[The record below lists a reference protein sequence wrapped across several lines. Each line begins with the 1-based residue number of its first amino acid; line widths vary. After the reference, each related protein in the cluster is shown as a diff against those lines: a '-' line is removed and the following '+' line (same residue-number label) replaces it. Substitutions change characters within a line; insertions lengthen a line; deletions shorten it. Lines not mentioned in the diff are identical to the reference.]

1 MVGRKTLDLAI
12 EVRILEREFLFAKKG
27 AVMFHVITERDYSEF
42 SRKQIGEY
50 TNFEKALDAAQKA
63 IAGKEGLR
71 YIIEKTDGH
80 VDSYGNQ
87 IVTVV
92 AESE

>member
-1 MVGRKTLDLAI
+1 
-12 EVRILEREFLFAKKG
+12 
-27 AVMFHVITERDYSEF
+27 MFHVITERDYSEF

-50 TNFEKALDAAQKA
+50 TSFEKALEVAQNA
-63 IAGKEGLR
+63 IKGKEGLR

-80 VDSYGNQ
+80 IDSYGNQ

-92 AESE
+92 AESD

>member
-1 MVGRKTLDLAI
+1 
-12 EVRILEREFLFAKKG
+12 
-27 AVMFHVITERDYSEF
+27 MFQVITEQDYSEF

-50 TNFEKALDAAQKA
+50 SKFEKALEAAQKA
-63 IAGKEGLR
+63 VEGKQGLR

-80 VDSYGNQ
+80 IDSYGNQ

>member
-1 MVGRKTLDLAI
+1 
-12 EVRILEREFLFAKKG
+12 
-27 AVMFHVITERDYSEF
+27 MFQVFTERDYSEF
-42 SRKQIGEY
+42 SRKQIGE
-50 TNFEKALDAAQKA
+50 FQEFDAALEKAQKA
-63 IAGKEGLR
+63 IEGKEGLR

-80 VDSYGNQ
+80 IDSYGNQ

>member
-1 MVGRKTLDLAI
+1 MY
-12 EVRILEREFLFAKKG
+12 
-27 AVMFHVITERDYSEF
+27 HVIIEKDYSEF

-50 TNFEKALDAAQKA
+50 SNFDRALEVAQKA
-63 IAGKEGLR
+63 IEGKEGLR

-92 AESE
+92 AESD

>member
-1 MVGRKTLDLAI
+1 
-12 EVRILEREFLFAKKG
+12 
-27 AVMFHVITERDYSEF
+27 MFHVITERDYSEF

-50 TNFEKALDAAQKA
+50 TDFDKALEAAQKA
-63 IAGKEGLR
+63 IAGRYDLR
-71 YIIEKTDGH
+71 SIIEQTDGH

-92 AESE
+92 AESD

>member
-1 MVGRKTLDLAI
+1 MY
-12 EVRILEREFLFAKKG
+12 
-27 AVMFHVITERDYSEF
+27 HVITEKDYSEF

-50 TNFEKALDAAQKA
+50 SNFDRALEVAQKA

-92 AESE
+92 AESD

>member
-1 MVGRKTLDLAI
+1 MY
-12 EVRILEREFLFAKKG
+12 
-27 AVMFHVITERDYSEF
+27 HVITERDYSEF

-50 TNFEKALDAAQKA
+50 TNFDRALEVAQKA

>member
-1 MVGRKTLDLAI
+1 
-12 EVRILEREFLFAKKG
+12 
-27 AVMFHVITERDYSEF
+27 MFHVITEKDYSEF

-50 TNFEKALDAAQKA
+50 TDFEKALEVAKKA
-63 IAGKEGLR
+63 IEGKEGMR

-80 VDSYGNQ
+80 IDSYGNQ
-87 IVTVV
+87 LVTVV

>member
-1 MVGRKTLDLAI
+1 MY
-12 EVRILEREFLFAKKG
+12 
-27 AVMFHVITERDYSEF
+27 HVITERDYSEF

-50 TNFEKALDAAQKA
+50 SNFDRAFEVAQKA

>member
-1 MVGRKTLDLAI
+1 MY
-12 EVRILEREFLFAKKG
+12 
-27 AVMFHVITERDYSEF
+27 HVITEKDYSEF

-50 TNFEKALDAAQKA
+50 SNFDRALEVAQKA
-63 IAGKEGLR
+63 IEGKEGVR

-92 AESE
+92 AESD

>member
-1 MVGRKTLDLAI
+1 
-12 EVRILEREFLFAKKG
+12 
-27 AVMFHVITERDYSEF
+27 MFHVITEKDYSEF
-42 SRKQIGEY
+42 TRKQIGEY
-50 TNFEKALDAAQKA
+50 TNFDRALEAAQKA
-63 IAGKEGLR
+63 VEGKEGLR

-87 IVTVV
+87 IITVV

>member
-1 MVGRKTLDLAI
+1 MIYKNFIVSI
-12 EVRILEREFLFAKKG
+12 ILCFQINALLPL
-27 AVMFHVITERDYSEF
+27 TEDRAENE
-42 SRKQIGEY
+42 Q
-50 TNFEKALDAAQKA
+50 
-63 IAGKEGLR
+63 

-92 AESE
+92 AESD

>member
-1 MVGRKTLDLAI
+1 MY
-12 EVRILEREFLFAKKG
+12 
-27 AVMFHVITERDYSEF
+27 HVITERDYSEF

-50 TNFEKALDAAQKA
+50 SSFDRALEVAQKA
-63 IAGKEGLR
+63 IEGKEGLR

-92 AESE
+92 AESD

>member
-1 MVGRKTLDLAI
+1 MY
-12 EVRILEREFLFAKKG
+12 
-27 AVMFHVITERDYSEF
+27 HVITEKDYSEF

-50 TNFEKALDAAQKA
+50 SNFDKALEVAQKA
-63 IAGKEGLR
+63 VAGKEGLR

>member
-1 MVGRKTLDLAI
+1 MY
-12 EVRILEREFLFAKKG
+12 
-27 AVMFHVITERDYSEF
+27 HVITEKDYSEF
-42 SRKQIGEY
+42 SRRQIGEY
-50 TNFEKALDAAQKA
+50 SNFDRALEVAQKA
-63 IAGKEGLR
+63 IEGKEGLR

-92 AESE
+92 AESD

>member
-1 MVGRKTLDLAI
+1 
-12 EVRILEREFLFAKKG
+12 
-27 AVMFHVITERDYSEF
+27 MFHVITEQDYSEF

-50 TNFEKALDAAQKA
+50 SKFERALEVAQKA
-63 IAGKEGLR
+63 IEGKPGLR

-80 VDSYGNQ
+80 FDSWGNE

-92 AESE
+92 AESD

>member
-1 MVGRKTLDLAI
+1 MI
-12 EVRILEREFLFAKKG
+12 YKKETF
-27 AVMFHVITERDYSEF
+27 MYHVITERDYSEF

-50 TNFEKALDAAQKA
+50 SNFDRALEVAQKA
-63 IAGKEGLR
+63 IEGKEGLR

-92 AESE
+92 AESD

>member
-1 MVGRKTLDLAI
+1 
-12 EVRILEREFLFAKKG
+12 
-27 AVMFHVITERDYSEF
+27 MFHVITEKDYSEF
-42 SRKQIGEY
+42 TRKQIGEY
-50 TNFEKALDAAQKA
+50 TNFDRALEAAQKA
-63 IAGKEGLR
+63 VEAKEGLR

>member
-1 MVGRKTLDLAI
+1 
-12 EVRILEREFLFAKKG
+12 
-27 AVMFHVITERDYSEF
+27 MFHVITEKDYSEF
-42 SRKQIGEY
+42 TRKQIGEY
-50 TNFEKALDAAQKA
+50 TNFDRALEAAQKA
-63 IAGKEGLR
+63 VEGKEVLR

>member
-1 MVGRKTLDLAI
+1 
-12 EVRILEREFLFAKKG
+12 
-27 AVMFHVITERDYSEF
+27 MFQVITERDYSEF

-50 TNFEKALDAAQKA
+50 TDFEEALEAAKKA
-63 IAGKEGLR
+63 IEGKEDMR

-80 VDSYGNQ
+80 IDSYGNQ

-92 AESE
+92 AESD